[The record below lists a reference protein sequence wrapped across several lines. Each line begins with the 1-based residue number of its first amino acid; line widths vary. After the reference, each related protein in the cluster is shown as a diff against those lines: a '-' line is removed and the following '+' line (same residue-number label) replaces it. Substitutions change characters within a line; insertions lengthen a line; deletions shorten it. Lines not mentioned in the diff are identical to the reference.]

1 MKISLTIILTFLGML
16 SLHAQNISDSALFS
30 QLKEGKKGAVVAVHI
45 GTDDASVSAH
55 TIDVFNEQLQKE
67 FPQQAFFSVVTSNA
81 SLSRQ
86 LTELAKDG
94 FTHLLIQ
101 PSFIV
106 DDVEMT
112 VLRQE
117 VIQIRSEFMDIR
129 IGEPLLSSEEDC
141 QTIIKAISQKYG
153 GKNANLLLGEG
164 SSYMTQAFNSP
175 YTFIQYA
182 ISSPSMLKMLKG
194 DWYVATL
201 NGYPTLQNAIERM
214 QANKEKK
221 VNIITLHFSPSSTI
235 QNEVAETMKS
245 QILPAGFKATA
256 THQSLGELPEV
267 IDVFMEHARY
277 AATHRSLSPIEE
289 KFSHSYHY

>member
-1 MKISLTIILTFLGML
+1 MKISLTIILSFLGML
-16 SLHAQNISDSALFS
+16 SLHAQNISDAALFS
-30 QLKEGKKGAVVAVHI
+30 QLKEGEKGAVVAVHI

-112 VLRQE
+112 V
-117 VIQIRSEFMDIR
+117 
-129 IGEPLLSSEEDC
+129 SSEEDC
-141 QTIIKAISQKYG
+141 QTIVKAISQKYG

-182 ISSPSMLKMLKG
+182 ISSPSMLKTLKG